1 MDRDGIITSVK
12 VKIDELTPDG
22 VALPLEEIIGPVLDE
37 SARELLLALPSRLL
51 DAEDLNLEGIAYS
64 EDKRAYIPVPND
76 FLKIGKI
83 RFPKWEK
90 TVSTAI
96 KEESPEYTLENN
108 PYTRGGWSRPTVSL
122 INKDGDT
129 VLEGSKVDGSV
140 AEEKITT
147 EATKRKELLPEE
159 LPDML
164 IDSLGWLAASKVL
177 QITGNINGGSAAHSR
192 YEANVRLL

>member
-1 MDRDGIITSVK
+1 MKNRV
-12 VKIDELTPDG
+12 
-22 VALPLEEIIGPVLDE
+22 
-37 SARELLLALPSRLL
+37 
-51 DAEDLNLEGIAYS
+51 S
-64 EDKRAYIPVPND
+64 EDKRAYIRTKR

-96 KEESPEYTLENN
+96 KRKPRIYFGEQPLHE
-108 PYTRGGWSRPTVSL
+108 GGWSRPTVSL

-129 VLEGSKVDGSV
+129 VLECSKVDGSV
-140 AEEKITT
+140 AEEKIPT
-147 EATKRKELLPEE
+147 EATYIKELLPEE